1 MVELAAKSLVKLS
14 GEATPKELAAALT
27 SLRRHCSAPKEKA
40 ARTAV
45 VDLLAKWSGQ
55 SIVVTQAA
63 DLVKAYAP
71 WFEWFAKTYPVAAK
85 ELLGGDEDTAAFL
98 KRLPSIAWDSGDA
111 KRGQQLYE
119 ERACHRCHSTST
131 RIGPDLTGVTSRLS
145 REDLFIAILDPSR
158 DISPTYLPKLVTTK
172 SGGSYTGF
180 MVYDSPT
187 AKLVQTGPD
196 TTVRLL
202 GDEVTGVADTRVSLM
217 PTGLLAGLKDSEVAD
232 FYAFLKTL
240 RK

>member
-1 MVELAAKSLVKLS
+1 M
-14 GEATPKELAAALT
+14 
-27 SLRRHCSAPKEKA
+27 
-40 ARTAV
+40 
-45 VDLLAKWSGQ
+45 
-55 SIVVTQAA
+55 
-63 DLVKAYAP
+63 
-71 WFEWFAKTYPVAAK
+71 
-85 ELLGGDEDTAAFL
+85 
-98 KRLPSIAWDSGDA
+98 
-111 KRGQQLYE
+111 
-119 ERACHRCHSTST
+119 CHRCHSTST
-131 RIGPDLTGVTSRLS
+131 RIGPDLTGVASRLS
-145 REDLFIAILDPSR
+145 REDLFIAILDPNR

-202 GDEVTGVADTRVSLM
+202 GDEVTGVVDTRVSLM
-217 PTGLLAGLKDSEVAD
+217 PTGLLAGLKDSELAD

>member
-1 MVELAAKSLVKLS
+1 
-14 GEATPKELAAALT
+14 
-27 SLRRHCSAPKEKA
+27 
-40 ARTAV
+40 
-45 VDLLAKWSGQ
+45 
-55 SIVVTQAA
+55 
-63 DLVKAYAP
+63 
-71 WFEWFAKTYPVAAK
+71 
-85 ELLGGDEDTAAFL
+85 
-98 KRLPSIAWDSGDA
+98 
-111 KRGQQLYE
+111 
-119 ERACHRCHSTST
+119 
-131 RIGPDLTGVTSRLS
+131 
-145 REDLFIAILDPSR
+145 
-158 DISPTYLPKLVTTK
+158 
-172 SGGSYTGF
+172 